1 MEFLPGMELEKILE
15 KAVLQEHL
23 LQWNSSYKYKKAN
36 NYHHRS
42 CWNAFRGLK
51 CANALSSKGD

>member
-1 MEFLPGMELEKILE
+1 MELEKILE